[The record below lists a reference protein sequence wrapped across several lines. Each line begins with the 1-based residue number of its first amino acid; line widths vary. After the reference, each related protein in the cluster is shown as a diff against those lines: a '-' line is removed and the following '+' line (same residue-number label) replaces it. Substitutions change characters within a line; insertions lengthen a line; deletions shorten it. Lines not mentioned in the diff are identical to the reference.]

1 MQGSLV
7 GTEIHIHTP
16 LGQSF
21 PEVHDIALICQS
33 HSLLLLAC
41 LQSPVDQR
49 VELGIHLVHPTLG
62 IAGTDGLGIDLR
74 DDTDHAG
81 YHRSLALSSGHS
93 SETRTYEELAA
104 VLRPGT
110 GVHPGG
116 VHHCDGRTVHDAL
129 RAYIHERARSHLPV
143 LGDAEGVELLPMVLG
158 RVVGN
163 HHSVSN
169 DQTRCV
175 LMRREQSERMS
186 RIQYQSLLVRHLGQI
201 LHGQTVL
208 GPVLESRSVASI
220 DDQLVGMLGDGHVQV
235 IGYHQHDG
243 RSLTA
248 PVWKIIYTA
257 GVYLVIGPQTVH
269 IDTSVSLKLFLELR
283 NEFRMMFGRKIP
295 QRVSQCQFLFLSGK
309 YLLSV
314 RSMIDRRVK
323 WFGSRKHIRDTLDN

>member
-1 MQGSLV
+1 MN
-7 GTEIHIHTP
+7 
-16 LGQSF
+16 
-21 PEVHDIALICQS
+21 D
-33 HSLLLLAC
+33 
-41 LQSPVDQR
+41 
-49 VELGIHLVHPTLG
+49 TL
-62 IAGTDGLGIDLR
+62 
-74 DDTDHAG
+74 
-81 YHRSLALSSGHS
+81 
-93 SETRTYEELAA
+93 RT
-104 VLRPGT
+104 
-110 GVHPGG
+110 
-116 VHHCDGRTVHDAL
+116 
-129 RAYIHERARSHLPV
+129 YIHEGARSHLPV
-143 LGDAEGVELLPMVLG
+143 LGDTEGVELLPMILG
-158 RVVGN
+158 RIIWYHHTVGY
-163 HHSVSN
+163 H
-169 DQTRCV
+169 QTRCI
-175 LMRREQSERMS
+175 LMRGEESQRMA
-186 RIQYQSLLVRHLGQI
+186 RIQHKSLLVRHLGQI

-248 PVWKIIYTA
+248 PVRKIIYTA